1 MTEEEKVVTGT
12 EVEDMTPDY
21 LDAIKNLKQN
31 SVDRS
36 KYDELRAE
44 NKKLLNAIVNGQEVE
59 QPKEPERRSTEEIRE
74 ELFNHEHSN
83 LDYIKLSLELRE
95 NLIAEG
101 KPDPFLPVG
110 RQISPTRE
118 DEELAN
124 KAAQVYKECVEF
136 ADGDSELFT
145 NELMRRTK
153 DIKIR

>member
-1 MTEEEKVVTGT
+1 MTEDEKVVTGT
-12 EVEDMTPDY
+12 EVEDNTQDY

-31 SVDRS
+31 SVDRQ

-44 NKKLLNAIVNGQEVE
+44 NKKLLNAIVNGQEIE

-118 DEELAN
+118 DEELAQ

>member
-12 EVEDMTPDY
+12 EVDDMTPDY

-31 SVDRS
+31 SVDRQ

-59 QPKEPERRSTEEIRE
+59 QSKAVERRDTNEIRE

-83 LDYIKLSLELRE
+83 LDYVKLSLELRE
-95 NLIAEG
+95 NLISEG

-110 RQISPTRE
+110 RQISPTRD

-124 KAAQVYKECVEF
+124 KVAQVYQECIDF

>member
-1 MTEEEKVVTGT
+1 MTEEEKVVTGN
-12 EVEDMTPDY
+12 EVDDMTPDY

-31 SVDRS
+31 SVDRQ

-59 QPKEPERRSTEEIRE
+59 QTKVPERRDTNEIRE

-118 DEELAN
+118 DEELAQ
-124 KAAQVYKECVEF
+124 KAAQVYQECIDF